1 MTLGPVCELLLPDVM
16 VPEVHQNDCSY
27 IRELGNLLS
36 IHHIKNFTWLA
47 ATWRTSKN
55 TELSKLGGSS
65 DTDGVGYG
73 IPPRNLIIMRS

>member
-1 MTLGPVCELLLPDVM
+1 MALGPVCELLLTDVV

-55 TELSKLGGSS
+55 TELSKLGVAVIQMGWGMGS
-65 DTDGVGYG
+65 
-73 IPPRNLIIMRS
+73 PPEI